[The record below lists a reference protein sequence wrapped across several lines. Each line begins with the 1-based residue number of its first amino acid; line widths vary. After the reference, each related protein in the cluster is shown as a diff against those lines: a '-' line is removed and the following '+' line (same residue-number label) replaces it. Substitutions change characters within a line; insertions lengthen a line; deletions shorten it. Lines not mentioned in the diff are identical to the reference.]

1 MEGSSQ
7 KPSKKSRI
15 MIGAE
20 QRILIG
26 KEDNMN
32 TFYRFHLNGITY
44 NATGANRFD
53 AQGNAERA
61 SGIDLTGARYEEIY
75 KLKTVRTGIVR

>member
-1 MEGSSQ
+1 
-7 KPSKKSRI
+7 

-26 KEDNMN
+26 KGGNMN

-44 NATGANRFD
+44 NVTGANRFE

-61 SGIDLTGARYEEIY
+61 NGIDLTGAQYEEIY
-75 KLKTVRTGIVR
+75 KLRTVRTGIIK